1 MFSLKINKKMMVMPM
16 FGFLVFCGSTG
27 MMLVLRSLL
36 IKEPPPK
43 VVVQG
48 ETSETSAEEQKGNGA
63 SSSALPQIPATSI
76 LKPFSNSDMAKFIA
90 EIEVHRR
97 EYEKKKEL
105 LTWKEKVLQSM
116 EANLDAEKKELIS
129 LKHEIT
135 EIIKSASEKKVE
147 LEKEVINFEQSETKN
162 LKKLAE
168 VYGGMKPDKAAAI
181 IKEMD
186 DDTAVKLLSTMDG
199 RDSSKILQAI
209 EPDRAVKLS
218 EKIRVV
224 SR

>member
-1 MFSLKINKKMMVMPM
+1 MFAINKKMMVMPM
-16 FGFLVFCGSTG
+16 FGFLIFCGSVG
-27 MMLVLRSLL
+27 MMHVLKSFL

-43 VVVQG
+43 VIVQN
-48 ETSETSAEEQKGNGA
+48 ETSATGAEQQKGRGA
-63 SSSALPQIPATSI
+63 SSGVSPQVFANSI
-76 LKPFSNSDMAKFIA
+76 LKPFSNSDMAKFLA
-90 EIEVHRR
+90 EIETHKK
-97 EYEKKKEL
+97 EYEKKKES
-105 LTWKEKVLQSM
+105 LTWKEKMLQSM
-116 EANLDAEKKELIS
+116 EANLEAEKKELVA
-129 LKHEIT
+129 LRHELT
-135 EIIKSASEKKVE
+135 EIIKLASEKNAE
-147 LEKEVINFEQSETKN
+147 LEKGVISFEQSEAKN

-186 DDTAVKLLSTMDG
+186 DDTAVKLLSTMNG
-199 RDSSKILQAI
+199 RDSAKILQAI